1 VCGVMLTFHDF
12 IIGMEQFGA
21 ICIDEPI
28 KHALTASAGVAF
40 LELPIISSCP
50 QVQLMMFWIGS

>member
-1 VCGVMLTFHDF
+1 MLTFHDF